1 MKKIFTIAVLVL
13 ALSSFALSQNR
24 NANTGGPSNE
34 EQAVM
39 QLEREIANAYVQAD
53 AKTLERILA
62 DELTSTSDDGLVTT
76 KQGVLRNLRPRVGV
90 TADVSGLKARV
101 YDKAAV
107 VTGFVVFKTI
117 NGEEDYLRVTDTF
130 VKQQKGWQL
139 IASQQRRIPAWI
151 ARGLGNSELRPLVI
165 QDCSQ
170 ESSLKSLNSEV
181 STVIQFTNT
190 TSQSV
195 VVHWLNYQGE
205 RDPDE
210 NQKHTLKP
218 GQSQFVGTFPTHPF
232 LVADASGKCLG
243 IYQPA
248 REPSLAVIR

>member
-1 MKKIFTIAVLVL
+1 MKIFTIAVLVL
-13 ALSSFALSQNR
+13 TLSSFALSQNR
-24 NANTGGPSNE
+24 NANTGGPSSE

-107 VTGFVVFKTI
+107 VTGFVVFKSI
-117 NGEEDYLRVTDTF
+117 NGEEADYLRVTDTF

-218 GQSQFVGTFPTHPF
+218 GQSQFVGTFLTHPF